1 MIFEALLIMTA
12 ALAIDAAFGDPKNRY
27 HPTAWMGGM
36 IAAITIRVQLMPGR
50 LGGVAVVV
58 PVAASAAIS
67 VVVLLSLF
75 DAAASVLPQYLQVAA
90 SVLLGGVLLKTT
102 IAIQGMKVHADAVLA
117 SLGRD
122 DIKAARAGLSAIVKR
137 DTKDLNKRHVISGVL
152 ESISENT
159 VDGITGPLF
168 YYAIFG
174 LPGAFVY
181 RAVNTADSMIGYRT
195 RMFCNVGWFAARCDT
210 VLNYVPSRLTG
221 IVMVVSAALLRCDW
235 HGSYTTMMRDG
246 SRTASRNA
254 GYPMAALAGA
264 LGTQFENIG
273 HYSLGSGTTSLT
285 TEHVKTAVSIMRLTS
300 VMFAVTVSAP
310 IATALF
316 LAGWWIHV

>member
-1 MIFEALLIMTA
+1 MAA
-12 ALAIDAAFGDPKNRY
+12 ALAIDTAFGDPKNRY

-36 IAAITIRVQLMPGR
+36 IAAITIRARLIPGR

-58 PVAASAAIS
+58 PVAAAAAAS
-67 VVVLLSLF
+67 VVMLLYLF
-75 DAAASVLPQYLQVAA
+75 DAGASVLPQYLQVVA

-102 IAIQGMKVHADAVLA
+102 IAVRGMKRHADAVLA

-122 DIKAARAGLSAIVKR
+122 DIGAARAGLSAIVKR

-159 VDGITGPLF
+159 VDGVTGPLF

-195 RMFCNVGWFAARCDT
+195 SMFRSVGWFAARCDT
-210 VLNYVPSRLTG
+210 ILNYVPSRLTG
-221 IVMVVSAALLRCDW
+221 LVMVVSAALMRCDW
-235 HGSYTTMMRDG
+235 RGSYSTMVRDG

-264 LGTQFENIG
+264 LGTQFEKVG
-273 HYSLGSGTTSLT
+273 HYSLGSGTTHLT
-285 TEHVKTAVSIMRLTS
+285 AEHVKTAVSIMKLTS
-300 VMFAVTVSAP
+300 ALFAAAVSAP

-316 LAGWWIHV
+316 LAGWWIHA

>member
-1 MIFEALLIMTA
+1 MAA

-36 IAAITIRVQLMPGR
+36 IAAITIRTRLIPGR

-58 PVAASAAIS
+58 PVAAAAAAS
-67 VVVLLSLF
+67 VVMLLYLF
-75 DAAASVLPQYLQVAA
+75 DAGASVLPQYLQVVA

-102 IAIQGMKVHADAVLA
+102 IAVRGMKRHADAVLA
-117 SLGRD
+117 SLGQD
-122 DIKAARAGLSAIVKR
+122 DIGAARAGLSAIVKR

-159 VDGITGPLF
+159 VDGVTGPLF

-195 RMFCNVGWFAARCDT
+195 SMFRNVGWFAARCDT
-210 VLNYVPSRLTG
+210 ILNYVPSRLTG
-221 IVMVVSAALLRCDW
+221 LVMVVSAALMRCDW
-235 HGSYTTMMRDG
+235 RGSYSTMVRDG

-264 LGTQFENIG
+264 LGTQFEKVG
-273 HYSLGSGTTSLT
+273 HYSLGSGTTRLT
-285 TEHVKTAVSIMRLTS
+285 AEHVKTAVSIMKLTS
-300 VMFAVTVSAP
+300 ALFAAVVSAP

-316 LAGWWIHV
+316 LAGWWIHA

>member
-1 MIFEALLIMTA
+1 MATALV
-12 ALAIDAAFGDPKNRY
+12 IDAVFGDPKNRY

-36 IAAITIRVQLMPGR
+36 IAAITIRVRLIPGK

-58 PVAASAAIS
+58 PVAAA
-67 VVVLLSLF
+67 
-75 DAAASVLPQYLQVAA
+75 AAASVMIILYLLDAGSSTLPQYLQVAA
-90 SVLLGGVLLKTT
+90 SVLLGGAMLKTT
-102 IAIQGMKVHADAVLA
+102 IAIRGMKRHADAVLA

-122 DIKAARAGLSAIVKR
+122 DIGAARANLSAIVKR
-137 DTKDLNKRHVISGVL
+137 DTKNLNKKHVISGVL

-181 RAVNTADSMIGYRT
+181 RVVNTADSMVGYRT
-195 RMFCNVGWFAARCDT
+195 SMFCNVGWFAARCDT
-210 VLNYVPSRLTG
+210 ILNYVPSRLTG
-221 IVMVVSAALLRCDW
+221 LVMVASAAILRCDW
-235 HGSYTTMMRDG
+235 RGSYSTMVRDG
-246 SRTASRNA
+246 SRTASPNA

-264 LGTQFENIG
+264 LGTQFEKIG
-273 HYSLGSGTTSLT
+273 HYSLGSGTTPLT
-285 TEHVKTAVSIMRLTS
+285 AGHVKTAVSIMRLTS
-300 VMFAVTVSAP
+300 VLFAAAVSAP
-310 IATALF
+310 IASVLF